1 MRYLS
6 SSPFFIKALLFEIFN
21 SSIFDNFQQVAV
33 TSGRCILLIKYAWIM
48 TAYVNWPKRSSH
60 CGSDQFHHAITDR
73 KWGAGASGGSAK
85 LAPCNNLLRGA
96 VNMAQEFETRRDS
109 CKPLIIGSQGFSPDS
124 PKSRKLRVDQSS
136 VERVS
141 VCWRWELKFSGAWS
155 VFRISV
161 FSNLASRSGSWN
173 YESWVS
179 TWEETRAA
187 GIIPDPGT
195 RRPDLT
201 PYFVMREENS

>member
-1 MRYLS
+1 MFLRNLPS
-6 SSPFFIKALLFEIFN
+6 SSFSTFWKIQLVYFCQFSESPR
-21 SSIFDNFQQVAV
+21 NF
-33 TSGRCILLIKYAWIM
+33 RHIICRICILLIKYAWIM

-73 KWGAGASGGSAK
+73 KWGADASGGSAK

-141 VCWRWELKFSGAWS
+141 VCLRWELNFSDARRVS
-155 VFRISV
+155 EFRSFQI
-161 FSNLASRSGSWN
+161 
-173 YESWVS
+173 
-179 TWEETRAA
+179 
-187 GIIPDPGT
+187 
-195 RRPDLT
+195 
-201 PYFVMREENS
+201 